1 MCAQNGLYYIGLIR
15 MYSDLISV
23 ISSDGVLF
31 NSGQRIRLE
40 DQLLSTP
47 AEYTLNTGHTT
58 GKRVENIHV
67 SMRTH
72 IAYL

>member
-1 MCAQNGLYYIGLIR
+1 
-15 MYSDLISV
+15 
-23 ISSDGVLF
+23 VLF

-40 DQLLSTP
+40 NQLLSTP

-58 GKRVENIHV
+58 GKLVENIHV
-67 SMRTH
+67 STRTH